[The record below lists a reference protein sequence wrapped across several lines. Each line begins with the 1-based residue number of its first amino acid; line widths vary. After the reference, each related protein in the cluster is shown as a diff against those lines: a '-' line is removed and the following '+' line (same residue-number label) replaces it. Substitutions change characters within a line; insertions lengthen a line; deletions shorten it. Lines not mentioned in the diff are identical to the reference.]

1 MNECMSQKLAVYL
14 GKQACWAPNDP
25 EAGQSACWGRIG
37 SVWVIL
43 EGSSEAV
50 MGLECPVKVYKER
63 TLGSIRNA
71 GLICGVHLGRPTAV
85 RGLRR
90 KAGCGNSQPPSPLG
104 ALGVSPAVTEPFAGV
119 GTGMGSYIHKLS
131 QCPWQLMVE
140 GPPAS
145 LCLSFLI

>member
-85 RGLRR
+85 RG
-90 KAGCGNSQPPSPLG
+90 A
-104 ALGVSPAVTEPFAGV
+104 AE
-119 GTGMGSYIHKLS
+119 
-131 QCPWQLMVE
+131 E
-140 GPPAS
+140 GRLWKFPAS
-145 LCLSFLI
+145 VSSGGTRCLPSSH